1 MRAGRLVSLLLLLQT
16 RGRMTAQALA
26 DELEVSVRT
35 VYRDVESLGA
45 SGVPIYADRGPAGGY
60 RLLEGYR
67 TRLTGLTGDEAG
79 TLFLAGGGGAGA
91 GAGRGARPRLGPG
104 GRGAQTA
111 GVAAGRAG
119 GPGRPGTDAFPPGRP
134 RLVPGRR

>member
-45 SGVPIYADRGPAGGY
+45 SGVPISMPTVARPAG
-60 RLLEGYR
+60 
-67 TRLTGLTGDEAG
+67 TGCW
-79 TLFLAGGGGAGA
+79 
-91 GAGRGARPRLGPG
+91 
-104 GRGAQTA
+104 TA
-111 GVAAGRAG
+111 TA
-119 GPGRPGTDAFPPGRP
+119 PC
-134 RLVPGRR
+134 